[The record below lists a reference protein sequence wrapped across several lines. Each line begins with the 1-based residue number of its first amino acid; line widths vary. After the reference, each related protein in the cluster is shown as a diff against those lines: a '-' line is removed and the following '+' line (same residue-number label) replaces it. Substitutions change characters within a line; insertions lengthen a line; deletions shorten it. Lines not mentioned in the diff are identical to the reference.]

1 MEFLPRGWGFA
12 QDGLL
17 PSASRNSC
25 VLNLSGLR
33 QTFENLNTPMFEKLM
48 IKKRF
53 ILKLRQW
60 ARGFSEGFRAT
71 LPSSPLPSETPNSC
85 PFLLEAAA
93 RRVPP
98 WQAAGSRLREKDAIG
113 VTSGQRAS

>member
-71 LPSSPLPSETPNSC
+71 LPSSPLPSETPTPALSFWKRQPGGSHPGRQRGRAC
-85 PFLLEAAA
+85 GRRMLLE
-93 RRVPP
+93 
-98 WQAAGSRLREKDAIG
+98 
-113 VTSGQRAS
+113 